1 MHDTSMEIPLF
12 NIIFKNDKLKFYKR
26 TEINFEKLNGNNFI
40 KPNIKKFP
48 YLNIL
53 KKYKIKDTFLEVI
66 LVTINDE
73 LVKLFL
79 NKKISF
85 IKMQELMLKIIN
97 KRVFT
102 KYYNKHPKNI
112 NDIYKMIN
120 KVKIYLKENDKL
132 L

>member
-1 MHDTSMEIPLF
+1 
-12 NIIFKNDKLKFYKR
+12 
-26 TEINFEKLNGNNFI
+26 
-40 KPNIKKFP
+40 
-48 YLNIL
+48 
-53 KKYKIKDTFLEVI
+53 
-66 LVTINDE
+66 
-73 LVKLFL
+73 
-79 NKKISF
+79 
-85 IKMQELMLKIIN
+85 MQELMLKIIN